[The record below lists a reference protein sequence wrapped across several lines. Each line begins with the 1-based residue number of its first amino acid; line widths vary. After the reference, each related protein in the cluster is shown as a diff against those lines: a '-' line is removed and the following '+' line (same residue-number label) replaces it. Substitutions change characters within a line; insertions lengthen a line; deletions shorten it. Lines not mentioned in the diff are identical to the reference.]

1 MFFNRQK
8 EVHLKTPRTHIA
20 TFTQQLLALGL
31 VIVMVAGMIT
41 LQSPARAQDGKQYV
55 TEQALAAAVVP
66 PRDRLDLA
74 QRLKGVG
81 EIAPPPTTPA
91 KTYQVGDVEPFFAQN
106 DETGLFTVDAKL
118 VYMNDVIYMWVED
131 GYELD
136 YDSLKNAAD
145 EFANLV
151 YQQARDVFGS
161 EWSPGIDGDPRLH
174 VLHVSNLGAYVAAY
188 YYSEQQ
194 IPNEAVSSSN
204 EKEMF
209 YVNLDTMLPY
219 IGSRYYVGV
228 LAHEFQHMIHWV
240 NDANETSWLNEG
252 LSELSAFITG
262 YGPSDFTSSF
272 LNEPSTQ
279 LTHWPEDDRGVVYGA
294 SFLFNAYLL
303 ERFGIDFIKMMVA
316 DDANGMQSVQ
326 NTLAAL
332 GITDPLTGQPMTAAQ
347 VFAEWTAA
355 NYLNDATVGDGRYVY
370 THPDLARLVEI
381 TGGVDR
387 IGLPTT
393 LDNESVN
400 QWATN
405 YYTVKGGPDAQNV
418 TIQFSGNET
427 APLLPANAHSGQ
439 FAMWSNRV
447 DDSDARLTCEVDLT
461 SVSSATLSFWTWHDI
476 EELWDFAYVMVSID
490 GGATWTP
497 IATNRTT
504 TENPFNTGYGAGYTA
519 ASGDWVQETIDL
531 SMYAGQKIQLRFEY
545 ITDDAVVRDG
555 FLLDDVSIPE
565 IGFSDDFEQ
574 PLDASWV
581 AEGWA
586 QIDNVLR
593 QPFTLQL
600 IQEMADGTV
609 TVEALLTAEDA
620 PSGEWTR
627 PLGGDVKGWTLL
639 VSGLAPVTIIPA
651 NFNLTI
657 TAQ

>member
-8 EVHLKTPRTHIA
+8 EVHLKTPRTPIA
-20 TFTQQLLALGL
+20 IFTQRLPALGL
-31 VIVMVAGMIT
+31 IIAIVAGVVT
-41 LQSPARAQDGKQYV
+41 LQSPVRAQDNKQFL

-91 KTYQVGDVEPFFAQN
+91 KTYQVGDVEQFFAQN
-106 DETGLFTVDAKL
+106 DETGLFTVDATL
-118 VYMNDVIYMWVED
+118 VYLNDVIYMWVED
-131 GYELD
+131 GYTVD

-145 EFANLV
+145 EFATQV
-151 YQQARDVFGS
+151 YEPARDVFGS

-174 VLHVSNLGAYVAAY
+174 VLHVSNLGAYIAAY
-188 YYSEQQ
+188 YYSEQEY
-194 IPNEAVSSSN
+194 PNEAVSSSN

-219 IGSRYYVGV
+219 IGSPYYVGV

-240 NDANETSWLNEG
+240 NDANETSWVNEG
-252 LSELSAFITG
+252 LSELSAFIGG
-262 YGPSDFTSSF
+262 YGPSDFTPSF

-303 ERFGIDFIKMMVA
+303 ERFGIEFIKTMVA

-326 NTLAAL
+326 NTLDAL
-332 GITDPLTGQPMTAAQ
+332 AITDPLTGEPITASQ

-355 NYLNDATVGDGRYVY
+355 NYLNDAKVGDGRYVY
-370 THPDLARLVEI
+370 THPDLAEIVEI
-381 TGGVDR
+381 TGGVEQ

-393 LDNESVN
+393 MEHESVN
-400 QWATN
+400 QWGTN
-405 YYTVKGGPDAQNV
+405 YYTLKGGPDAQNV

-427 APLLPANAHSGQ
+427 VPVIPTSAHSGQ

-447 DDSDARLTCEVDLT
+447 DDSDARLTREVDLT
-461 SVSSATLSFWTWHDI
+461 SVRSATLTFWAWYNI
-476 EELWDFAYVMVSID
+476 EELWDFAYVMISTD
-490 GGATWTP
+490 GTTWTP
-497 IATNRTT
+497 IATDRTT

-531 SMYAGQKIQLRFEY
+531 SAYAGQKIQLRFEY

-581 AEGWA
+581 TEGWA
-586 QIDNVLR
+586 QIDNVLH
-593 QPFTLQL
+593 QSFTLQL
-600 IQEMADGTV
+600 IQEMADGTI
-609 TVEALLTAEDA
+609 TVESLLTYEDA
-620 PSGEWTR
+620 PSGGWTL
-627 PLGGDVKGWTLL
+627 PLGGEVKNWTLA